1 MRKNIFGPGRLFLFL
16 CALFVSLG
24 SSAAGSVG
32 GTSVVKISSSYNGMG
47 MIIEP
52 ITNADKDVMN
62 LQGGDS
68 FVLTAGS
75 FTTSGWSF
83 DGKLVAALVRGSEVV
98 DVMAERAIKLSTDA
112 INMVYMVC
120 QVSEGVEVR
129 QGDMIRLLT
138 TVDDENYTLVNAA
151 GGSGLTDRIPATGYS
166 YPFQKIT
173 MPMQVDGAVV
183 EVSDECTWTDR
194 VMWGRNFYFYVTPDV
209 EGANVVVRVNGSV
222 IKPSTTGMY
231 SLSRVTEPVD
241 ISIRV
246 YNQIAVEKKVID
258 CTEDLRVAD
267 LLTEEDL
274 DCLKGLKVNGPLK
287 AADFEI
293 FCMQMSAL
301 ETLDLAGATLENNYI
316 PESAF
321 AYNQTISK
329 LRLPESTRGASN
341 NSFYFMAKLEFIV
354 LPPSL
359 NNFGFNQF
367 FGSGALKTVWA
378 QWSPLAEG
386 VTPFL
391 GFHIPPCAFRA
402 TLYASEGTLIVP
414 KGCLSAYK
422 ATDTWANFKT
432 IREEVPV
439 DKVRYITVFDRYFN
453 DVTGVTTASAGQTVD
468 VFVEEG
474 GCRVV
479 AGSEEA
485 KVAVFTPD
493 AKMLKQFTIR
503 GGEQFV
509 ALVPGCYIVRVGD
522 ESHKILITR

>member
-1 MRKNIFGPGRLFLFL
+1 
-16 CALFVSLG
+16 
-24 SSAAGSVG
+24 
-32 GTSVVKISSSYNGMG
+32 MG
-47 MIIEP
+47 LIVEP
-52 ITNADKDVMN
+52 ITNADKEEMN
-62 LQGGDS
+62 LRGGDS

-83 DGKLVAALVRGSEVV
+83 NGKLVAALVRGSEVV
-98 DVMAERAIKLSTDA
+98 DVMAERTINLSTEA
-112 INMVYMVC
+112 ITMVYMVC
-120 QVSEGVEVR
+120 KVSEGVEVR

-138 TVDDENYTLVNAA
+138 TVDDKNYTLVNAA

-173 MPMQVDGAVV
+173 MPSQVEGAVV
-183 EVSDECTWTDR
+183 KVSDDCTWTDK

-209 EGANVVVRVNGSV
+209 EDANVVVRVNGSV
-222 IKPSTTGMY
+222 LKPSSAGMY

-246 YNQIAVEKKVID
+246 YNQVAVEKKVID
-258 CTEDLRVAD
+258 CTEALRVAD

-274 DCLKGLKVNGPLK
+274 DCLKGLKVNGSLK
-287 AADFEI
+287 TADFEI
-293 FCMQMSAL
+293 FCMQMSSL
-301 ETLDLAGATLENNYI
+301 ETLDLANATLENNYI
-316 PESAF
+316 PENSF
-321 AYNQTISK
+321 AYNQTIRK
-329 LRLPESTRGASN
+329 LRLPETTRGASN
-341 NSFYFMAKLEFIV
+341 NSFYFMAQLEFIV

-402 TLYASEGTLIVP
+402 TLYESEGTLIVP

-439 DKVRYITVFDRYFN
+439 DKARYITVFDRYFN
-453 DVTGVTTASAGQTVD
+453 DVTGVTAVPSKQTTD
-468 VFVEEG
+468 VLVEDG
-474 GCRVV
+474 GCRIISG
-479 AGSEEA
+479 AEET
-485 KVAVFTPD
+485 KVAIFTPD
-493 AKMLKQFTIR
+493 GRVLKQFSLQDEER
-503 GGEQFV
+503 FV
-509 ALVPGCYIVRVGD
+509 PLASGCYIVRVD
-522 ESHKILITR
+522 KESHKILITR